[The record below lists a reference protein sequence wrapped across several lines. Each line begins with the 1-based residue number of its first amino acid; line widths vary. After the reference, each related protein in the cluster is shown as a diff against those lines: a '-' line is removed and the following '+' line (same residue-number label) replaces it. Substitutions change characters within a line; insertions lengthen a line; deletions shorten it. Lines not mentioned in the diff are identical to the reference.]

1 MGKIKDGRNLN
12 KNGNSISKF
21 KLYNKQIFDIQINY
35 LYFDDK
41 HLYENL
47 HRSSEE
53 KDSMKYGIWH
63 FSIASRT
70 AISPENHWTW

>member
-1 MGKIKDGRNLN
+1 M
-12 KNGNSISKF
+12 
-21 KLYNKQIFDIQINY
+21 
-35 LYFDDK
+35 YFDDK